1 MALTTT
7 IYDASNAI
15 TTGTYYTYKGEH
27 ITVEYMGTCAECL
40 NMVEALIGSDDDNE
54 VVHVI
59 VRPNVRCADP
69 VHHSNP
75 LFSAWANP
83 WVTPTEKNFVF

>member
-7 IYDASNAI
+7 IYDATNAI
-15 TTGTYYTYKGEH
+15 TTGTYHTYKGEC
-27 ITVEYMGTCAECL
+27 ITVEYMGTSAECL
-40 NMVEALIGSDDDNE
+40 DLVDTLIQSDDDNE

-59 VRPNVRCADP
+59 VRPNTRMASP

-75 LFSAWANP
+75 LFSAWNNP
-83 WVTPTEKNFVF
+83 IESTI